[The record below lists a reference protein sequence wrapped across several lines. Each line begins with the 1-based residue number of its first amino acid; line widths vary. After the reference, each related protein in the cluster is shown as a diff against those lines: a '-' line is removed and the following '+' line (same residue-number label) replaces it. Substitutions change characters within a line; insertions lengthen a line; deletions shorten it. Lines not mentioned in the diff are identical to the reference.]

1 MGRIGQ
7 DWDGAI
13 LVKIGK
19 DPANPGQSRSHGA
32 PGIKFRSGSGTSHYA
47 VYMAASAF
55 AKALSEDV
63 DLGGAGRVVC
73 VVVRLLA
80 RLESPF

>member
-19 DPANPGQSRSHGA
+19 DPANPGPISFTRRARYQISVRIGDLTLCSL
-32 PGIKFRSGSGTSHYA
+32 
-47 VYMAASAF
+47 MAASAF